1 LNDDNILVKF
11 IVAESETDK
20 QLRTT
25 ERPTKRKG
33 YIGHV
38 INICKLI
45 EQIENNDLLTQRVKK
60 GMIIFYNVAAEFQ
73 EVLSTLV
80 AVDIEETNRSLAG
93 YQIKKNP
100 AH

>member
-1 LNDDNILVKF
+1 MLNDDNVLVKF
-11 IVAESETDK
+11 IVEESDTDK

-45 EQIENNDLLTQRVKK
+45 ELIENNDLLT
-60 GMIIFYNVAAEFQ
+60 
-73 EVLSTLV
+73 
-80 AVDIEETNRSLAG
+80 
-93 YQIKKNP
+93 
-100 AH
+100 